1 VEQVKGRIYA
11 SVIFYLCCCVTM
23 TVLLQFFIRL
33 KLVYFL
39 SVIVLIL
46 ASVLQI
52 TYMSLAVDLI
62 KPKLHWSTE
71 AEAVKRNFNAVIG
84 MLLSLVLVVINALPV
99 FLSVKVNANLGIVL
113 SLVIS
118 IAIAI
123 LSRYVLMRLVN
134 ERYELINV

>member
-1 VEQVKGRIYA
+1 
-11 SVIFYLCCCVTM
+11 M
-23 TVLLQFFIRL
+23 
-33 KLVYFL
+33 
-39 SVIVLIL
+39 
-46 ASVLQI
+46 
-52 TYMSLAVDLI
+52 AVDLI
-62 KPKLHWSTE
+62 KPKLYWSTE
-71 AEAVKRNFNAVIG
+71 AEAVKRNFNAVIA
-84 MLLSLVLVVINALPV
+84 MLASFILVVINALPV